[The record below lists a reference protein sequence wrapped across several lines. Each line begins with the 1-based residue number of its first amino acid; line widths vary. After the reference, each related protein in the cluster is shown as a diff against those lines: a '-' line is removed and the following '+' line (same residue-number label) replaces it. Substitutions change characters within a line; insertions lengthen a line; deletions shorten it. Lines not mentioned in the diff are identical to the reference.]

1 MEIVKSIF
9 FPFSYVKVYS
19 ESRPWGR
26 FEKFH
31 ENKSCT
37 VKLIYVNAN
46 SRLSLQYHKKRSE
59 FWKIIKGTAM
69 VEIDGKTIILA
80 EGETITI
87 PRQVKHRVLAH
98 ESECIIL
105 EIAYGR
111 FDEND
116 IVRLE
121 DDYHRVDMPKTR
133 IAAA

>member
-1 MEIVKSIF
+1 MKI
-9 FPFSYVKVYS
+9 YS
-19 ESRPWGR
+19 EIRPWGR

-59 FWKIIKGTAM
+59 FWKVIKGTAM
-69 VEIDGKTIILA
+69 VEVDEKRIVLG
-80 EGETITI
+80 EGDTITI
-87 PRQVKHRVLAH
+87 PRQAKHRVLALK
-98 ESECIIL
+98 SECIIL
-105 EIAYGR
+105 EISYGR

-121 DDYHRVDMPKTR
+121 DDYQRATVPKTR
-133 IAAA
+133 VAAA

>member
-1 MEIVKSIF
+1 MKTYF
-9 FPFSYVKVYS
+9 

-59 FWKIIKGTAM
+59 FWKVIKGTAM
-69 VEIDGKTIILA
+69 VEIDEKRIVLG

-87 PRQVKHRVLAH
+87 PRQAKHRVLAL

-121 DDYHRVDMPKTR
+121 DDYQRVTMPKTR
-133 IAAA
+133 VATA

>member
-1 MEIVKSIF
+1 MKI
-9 FPFSYVKVYS
+9 YS

-59 FWKIIKGTAM
+59 FWKVIKGTAM
-69 VEIDGKTIILA
+69 VEVDEKRIVLG
-80 EGETITI
+80 EGDTITI
-87 PRQVKHRVLAH
+87 PRQAKHRVLALK
-98 ESECIIL
+98 SECIIL
-105 EIAYGR
+105 EISYGR

-121 DDYHRVDMPKTR
+121 DDYQRATVPKTR
-133 IAAA
+133 VAAA

>member
-1 MEIVKSIF
+1 MKI
-9 FPFSYVKVYS
+9 YS
-19 ESRPWGR
+19 EIRPWGR

-59 FWKIIKGTAM
+59 FWKVIKGTAV
-69 VEIDGKTIILA
+69 VEIDKKTIVLK
-80 EGETITI
+80 EGEMTTI
-87 PRQVKHRVLAH
+87 PRQAKHRVLALK
-98 ESECIIL
+98 SDCIIL

-121 DDYHRVDMPKTR
+121 DDYQRVTMPKTR
-133 IAAA
+133 VAAA

>member
-1 MEIVKSIF
+1 M
-9 FPFSYVKVYS
+9 KVYS

-59 FWKIIKGTAM
+59 FWKVIKGTAM
-69 VEIDGKTIILA
+69 VEIDEKRIVLE
-80 EGETITI
+80 EGDTITI
-87 PRQVKHRVLAH
+87 PREAKHRVLALGGD
-98 ESECIIL
+98 CIIL
-105 EIAYGR
+105 EISYGR

-121 DDYHRVDMPKTR
+121 DDYQRVTMPKTR
-133 IAAA
+133 VAVA

>member
-1 MEIVKSIF
+1 MKI
-9 FPFSYVKVYS
+9 YS

-59 FWKIIKGTAM
+59 FWKVIKGTAM
-69 VEIDGKTIILA
+69 VEIDEKRIVLE
-80 EGETITI
+80 EGETIMI
-87 PRQVKHRVLAH
+87 PKQARHRVHEL

-105 EIAYGR
+105 EISYGR

-121 DDYHRVDMPKTR
+121 DDYQRVTMPKTR
-133 IAAA
+133 VAAA

>member
-1 MEIVKSIF
+1 MKI
-9 FPFSYVKVYS
+9 YS
-19 ESRPWGR
+19 EIRPWGR

-59 FWKIIKGTAM
+59 FWKVIKGTAV
-69 VEIDGKTIILA
+69 VEIDKKTIVLK

-87 PRQVKHRVLAH
+87 PRQAKHRVLALK
-98 ESECIIL
+98 SDCIIL

-121 DDYHRVDMPKTR
+121 DDYQRVTMPKTR
-133 IAAA
+133 VAAA

>member
-1 MEIVKSIF
+1 M
-9 FPFSYVKVYS
+9 KVYS

-59 FWKIIKGTAM
+59 FWKVIKGAAM
-69 VEIDGKTIILA
+69 VEIDEKRIVLE
-80 EGETITI
+80 EGETIMI
-87 PRQVKHRVLAH
+87 PKQAKHRVRAL

-105 EIAYGR
+105 EISYGR

-121 DDYHRVDMPKTR
+121 DDYQRVTMPKTR
-133 IAAA
+133 VAAA

>member
-1 MEIVKSIF
+1 MKI
-9 FPFSYVKVYS
+9 YS

-59 FWKIIKGTAM
+59 FWKVIKGTAM
-69 VEIDGKTIILA
+69 VEVNEKRIVLG

-87 PRQVKHRVLAH
+87 PRQVKHRVLAL

-121 DDYHRVDMPKTR
+121 DDYQRVTMPKTR
-133 IAAA
+133 VAAA

>member
-1 MEIVKSIF
+1 M
-9 FPFSYVKVYS
+9 KVYS
-19 ESRPWGR
+19 ENRPWGR

-59 FWKIIKGTAM
+59 LWKVVKGTAM
-69 VEIDGKTIILA
+69 VEIDEKTIVLG

-87 PRQVKHRVLAH
+87 PRQAKHRVLAL
-98 ESECIIL
+98 ENECIIL

-116 IVRLE
+116 IVRLQ
-121 DDYHRVDMPKTR
+121 DDYQRVTMSKTR
-133 IAAA
+133 VTAA

>member
-1 MEIVKSIF
+1 MKI
-9 FPFSYVKVYS
+9 YS

-59 FWKIIKGTAM
+59 FWKVIKGTAM
-69 VEIDGKTIILA
+69 VEIDEKAIVLG

-87 PRQVKHRVLAH
+87 PRQAKHRVLAV
-98 ESECIIL
+98 ESDCIIL

-111 FDEND
+111 FNEND

-121 DDYHRVDMPKTR
+121 DDYKRVTMSKTR
-133 IAAA
+133 VAAA

>member
-1 MEIVKSIF
+1 MKM
-9 FPFSYVKVYS
+9 YS

-59 FWKIIKGTAM
+59 FWKVIKGTAM
-69 VEIDGKTIILA
+69 VEIDEKRIVLG

-87 PRQVKHRVLAH
+87 PRQAKHRVLAL

-105 EIAYGR
+105 EISYGR

-121 DDYHRVDMPKTR
+121 DDYQRVSMPKTR
-133 IAAA
+133 VAAA

>member
-1 MEIVKSIF
+1 MKI
-9 FPFSYVKVYS
+9 YS
-19 ESRPWGR
+19 EIRPWGR

-59 FWKIIKGTAM
+59 FWKVIKGTAV
-69 VEIDGKTIILA
+69 VEIDKKTIVLR

-87 PRQVKHRVLAH
+87 PRQTKHRVLALK
-98 ESECIIL
+98 SDCIIL

-121 DDYHRVDMPKTR
+121 DDYQRVTMPKTR
-133 IAAA
+133 VAAA

>member
-1 MEIVKSIF
+1 MKI
-9 FPFSYVKVYS
+9 YS
-19 ESRPWGR
+19 ESRPWGK

-31 ENKSCT
+31 ENKPCT

-59 FWKIIKGTAM
+59 FWKVIKGSAR
-69 VEIDGKTIILA
+69 VEINEKTIILE

-87 PRQVKHRVLAH
+87 PRQARHRVLAR

-116 IVRLE
+116 IVRIE
-121 DDYHRVDMPKTR
+121 DDYQRVTIPKTR
-133 IAAA
+133 VAAA

>member
-1 MEIVKSIF
+1 MKI
-9 FPFSYVKVYS
+9 YS
-19 ESRPWGR
+19 ENRPWGR

-59 FWKIIKGTAM
+59 FWKVIKGTAM
-69 VEIDGKTIILA
+69 VEIDEKRIVLG

-87 PRQVKHRVLAH
+87 PRHAKHRVLAL

-121 DDYHRVDMPKTR
+121 DDYQRVTMPKTR
-133 IAAA
+133 AAAA

>member
-1 MEIVKSIF
+1 MKI
-9 FPFSYVKVYS
+9 YS
-19 ESRPWGR
+19 EIRPWGR

-59 FWKIIKGTAM
+59 FWKVIKGSAM
-69 VEIDGKTIILA
+69 VEIDEKTIILE

-87 PRQVKHRVLAH
+87 PRQAKHRVLAL
-98 ESECIIL
+98 ESDCIIL

-121 DDYHRVDMPKTR
+121 DDYQRVTMPKTR
-133 IAAA
+133 VAAA

>member
-1 MEIVKSIF
+1 MKI
-9 FPFSYVKVYS
+9 YS

-59 FWKIIKGTAM
+59 FWKVIKGTAM
-69 VEIDGKTIILA
+69 VEVDEKRIVLG
-80 EGETITI
+80 EGDTITI
-87 PRQVKHRVLAH
+87 PRQAKHRVRALK
-98 ESECIIL
+98 SECIIL
-105 EIAYGR
+105 EISYGR

-121 DDYHRVDMPKTR
+121 DDYQRATVPKTR
-133 IAAA
+133 VAAA